1 MEKIIIIDDEISI
14 CSLLTF
20 ALEKKY
26 DVQAT
31 TDLEMGLDIIKK
43 ESIDLV
49 LMDLNINNKN
59 GIIILE
65 EIKKINKS
73 ISVIIMTDSNSLL
86 SVEAMKKGAYSYL
99 SKPINLEEVYMLV
112 KQALEL
118 QKMNEKIEY
127 LSKELQSKYQYEGII
142 GKTAEM
148 QRIYSLIDKLKNVD
162 TGVLIRGES
171 GTGKELIAKAIH
183 FSGNRKNY
191 KFVEI
196 NCAAIPDGLLEEEFF
211 GYKKGTFTNA
221 ISDKIGKFQYADKGT
236 IFLDEIGDMS
246 LNLQSKLLRVLQEK
260 SITPLGSN
268 EVIKS
273 DVRIISATNKNLKK
287 LVEEGKFRKDLY
299 FRLNVIE
306 INLPPLRDRKQD
318 IPLLIKYFLNRYNK
332 EMKKTVKGIDKK
344 AEKILMNYDYPGNIR
359 ELSNIIECGVLL
371 SQDNLIKTDCLPS
384 RLSEEEKNIDNLKKE
399 LIIDGKDLTEMT
411 LKEVEKIL
419 IKICLEKN
427 NGHKRKTAEMLGISE
442 RGLRNK
448 IIEYE
453 LENKKS

>member
-31 TDLEMGLDIIKK
+31 TDVEMGLEIIKK

-65 EIKKINKS
+65 EMKKINKN
-73 ISVIIMTDSNSLL
+73 ILVIIMTDSNSLL
-86 SVEAMKKGAYSYL
+86 SVEAMKKGAYNYL
-99 SKPINLEEVYMLV
+99 SKPINLEEVYRLV
-112 KQALEL
+112 RQALEFK
-118 QKMNEKIEY
+118 KMNEKIEY

-142 GKTAEM
+142 GKTDEM
-148 QRIYSLIDKLKNVD
+148 QRIYSLVDKLKNVD

-221 ISDKIGKFQYADKGT
+221 ISDKVGKFQYADKGT

-268 EVIKS
+268 EIIKS
-273 DVRIISATNKNLKK
+273 DVRIISATNKDLKK

-299 FRLNVIE
+299 FRLNIIE
-306 INLPPLRDRKQD
+306 INLPPLRDRKED

-344 AEKILMNYDYPGNIR
+344 VERILMNYDYPGNIR

-371 SQDNLIKTDCLPS
+371 SQDNLIKIDCLPS
-384 RLSEEEKNIDNLKKE
+384 RLSEEEKGIDNLRKE
-399 LIIDGKDLTEMT
+399 LIVDGKDLTEMT
-411 LKEVEKIL
+411 LKEAEKIL
-419 IKICLEKN
+419 IKVCLEKN
-427 NGHKRKTAEMLGISE
+427 KGHKRKTAEMLGISE